1 LKLILFFEKFLMPSI
16 SKSGL
21 KLINKDTLWD
31 KAYFSLKSALLAGK
45 FVPGERIILRK
56 VAQDLGI
63 SLTPVRDAINRL
75 AAENVLERGGVGQ
88 GGGASVPLLNANE
101 FDQLMSIRSSLE
113 PLAAEAAAK
122 NASKAEIV
130 EISNML
136 NRMKDLAETGNL
148 ASYLDAHYQ
157 FHFGIYK
164 LANQAILLQAIEGAW
179 LRCGPTLNL
188 ALPAYKPGQKRHKH
202 HLAALNAL
210 KKGDGVG
217 VAQAIR
223 ADIDSA
229 RLDICNLLD

>member
-1 LKLILFFEKFLMPSI
+1 MPSTP
-16 SKSGL
+16 KRDL
-21 KLINKDTLWD
+21 KQLNRDTLWD
-31 KAYFSLKSALLAGK
+31 KAYFSLRSALLAGK

-88 GGGASVPLLNANE
+88 GGGASVPLLNAHE

-122 NASKAEIV
+122 NITKSEIS
-130 EISNML
+130 EISNLLAQMT
-136 NRMKDLAETGNL
+136 DLAESRNL
-148 ASYLDAHYQ
+148 ASYLDAHYK

-164 LANQAILLQAIEGAW
+164 LANQSILLQAIEGAW

-210 KKGDGVG
+210 KKGDGIA
-217 VAQAIR
+217 VARAIR

>member
-1 LKLILFFEKFLMPSI
+1 MPST
-16 SKSGL
+16 KKAGL
-21 KLINKDTLWD
+21 KLINKETLWD

-88 GGGASVPLLNANE
+88 GGGASVPLLNADE
-101 FDQLMSIRSSLE
+101 FDQLMAIRSSLE
-113 PLAAEAAAK
+113 PLAAEAAA
-122 NASKAEIV
+122 NNVTKAEIS
-130 EISNML
+130 EISKLLDQM
-136 NRMKDLAETGNL
+136 RELANTGNL
-148 ASYLDAHYQ
+148 ASYLDAHYK

-164 LANQAILLQAIEGAW
+164 LAKQSILLQAIEGAW

-210 KKGDGVG
+210 KKGDGSG
-217 VAQAIR
+217 VAEAIR

-229 RLDICNLLD
+229 RLDICNLLE

>member
-1 LKLILFFEKFLMPSI
+1 MPSI
-16 SKSGL
+16 SKGGL

-31 KAYFSLKSALLAGK
+31 KAYLSLRSALLAGK

-88 GGGASVPLLNANE
+88 GGGASVPLFTSNE
-101 FDQLMSIRSSLE
+101 FAQLMTIRSSLE

-122 NASKAEIV
+122 NATKSEIK
-130 EISNML
+130 EISKLLIDMRN
-136 NRMKDLAETGNL
+136 LAETGNL
-148 ASYLDAHYQ
+148 ASYLDAHYK

-164 LANQAILLQAIEGAW
+164 LANQPILIQAIEGAW

-188 ALPAYKPGQKRHKH
+188 ALPANKPGQKRHKY

-210 KKGDGVG
+210 KKGDGIA
-217 VAQAIR
+217 VARAIR
-223 ADIDSA
+223 ADIESS

>member
-1 LKLILFFEKFLMPSI
+1 MPSI

-113 PLAAEAAAK
+113 PLDIFVGGAELPQMQKQSIDFSVYRNSTNAQGIFK
-122 NASKAEIV
+122 NIPEKNHYTILDELTDKNGEIFKS
-130 EISNML
+130 IN
-136 NRMKDLAETGNL
+136 NRL
-148 ASYLDAHYQ
+148 
-157 FHFGIYK
+157 I
-164 LANQAILLQAIEGAW
+164 
-179 LRCGPTLNL
+179 
-188 ALPAYKPGQKRHKH
+188 
-202 HLAALNAL
+202 
-210 KKGDGVG
+210 
-217 VAQAIR
+217 
-223 ADIDSA
+223 
-229 RLDICNLLD
+229 

>member
-1 LKLILFFEKFLMPSI
+1 MPSI

-122 NASKAEIV
+122 NASKAEVV

-188 ALPAYKPGQKRHKH
+188 ALPAYKPGQKRHKY

>member
-1 LKLILFFEKFLMPSI
+1 M
-16 SKSGL
+16 SKDGL
-21 KLINKDTLWD
+21 KLINRDTLWD
-31 KAYFSLKSALLAGK
+31 KAYISLRSALLAGK

-88 GGGASVPLLNANE
+88 GGGASVPLLNSAE
-101 FDQLMSIRSSLE
+101 FDQLMSIRSCLE

-122 NASKAEIV
+122 NATKAEVAAIAKLLKQ
-130 EISNML
+130 MT
-136 NRMKDLAETGNL
+136 DLAETGNL
-148 ASYLDAHYQ
+148 ASYLNAHHK

-164 LANQAILLQAIEGAW
+164 LANQSILLQAIEGAW

-210 KKGDGVG
+210 KKGDGIG
-217 VAQAIR
+217 VAQSIR
-223 ADIDSA
+223 ADIESA
-229 RLDICNLLD
+229 RLDIGRLLD

>member
-1 LKLILFFEKFLMPSI
+1 MPSAT
-16 SKSGL
+16 KAGL

-45 FVPGERIILRK
+45 FVPGERIILRR

-88 GGGASVPLLNANE
+88 GGGASVPLLNADE

-113 PLAAEAAAK
+113 PLAAEAAAN
-122 NASKAEIV
+122 NATNAEIS
-130 EISNML
+130 EISKL
-136 NRMKDLAETGNL
+136 LDQMKDLANSGNL
-148 ASYLDAHYQ
+148 ASYLDSHYK

-164 LANQAILLQAIEGAW
+164 LANQSILLQAIEGAW

-210 KKGDGVG
+210 KKRDGIG
-217 VAQAIR
+217 VAAAIR

-229 RLDICNLLD
+229 RLDICNLLE

>member
-1 LKLILFFEKFLMPSI
+1 MPSI
-16 SKSGL
+16 SQSVL
-21 KLINKDTLWD
+21 KLINKETLWD

-130 EISNML
+130 EISNLL

-188 ALPAYKPGQKRHKH
+188 ALPAYNPGQKRHKH

-210 KKGDGVG
+210 KKGDGIG

>member
-1 LKLILFFEKFLMPSI
+1 MPSVP
-16 SKSGL
+16 KSGL
-21 KLINKDTLWD
+21 KQINKDTLWD
-31 KAYFSLKSALLAGK
+31 KAYFSLRSALLAGK

-56 VAQDLGI
+56 VALDLGI

-88 GGGASVPLLNANE
+88 GGGASVPLLNAHE

-122 NASKAEIV
+122 NATKAEIF
-130 EISNML
+130 EISNLLAQMT
-136 NRMKDLAETGNL
+136 DLAESGNL
-148 ASYLDAHYQ
+148 ASYLDAHYK

-164 LANQAILLQAIEGAW
+164 LANQSILLQAIEGAW

-210 KKGDGVG
+210 KKRDGIG
-217 VAQAIR
+217 VARAIR

-229 RLDICNLLD
+229 RSDICNLLE

>member
-1 LKLILFFEKFLMPSI
+1 MPSVP
-16 SKSGL
+16 KSGL
-21 KLINKDTLWD
+21 KQINKDTLWD

-45 FVPGERIILRK
+45 FAPGERIILRK

-88 GGGASVPLLNANE
+88 GGGASVPLLNAHE

-113 PLAAEAAAK
+113 PLAAEAAAN
-122 NASKAEIV
+122 NATKT
-130 EISNML
+130 EISEISKLLDQM
-136 NRMKDLAETGNL
+136 RDLANAGNL
-148 ASYLDAHYQ
+148 ASYLDAHYK

-164 LANQAILLQAIEGAW
+164 LADQSILLQAIEGAW

-188 ALPAYKPGQKRHKH
+188 ALPAYKPGQKRHKY

-210 KKGDGVG
+210 KKGDGIG
-217 VAQAIR
+217 VARAIR

-229 RLDICNLLD
+229 RSDICNLLE

>member
-1 LKLILFFEKFLMPSI
+1 MPST
-16 SKSGL
+16 SKGGL

-31 KAYFSLKSALLAGK
+31 KAYLSLRSALLAGK

-88 GGGASVPLLNANE
+88 GGGASVPLLTSNE
-101 FDQLMSIRSSLE
+101 FGQLMAIRSSLE

-122 NASKAEIV
+122 NATKAEIN
-130 EISNML
+130 EISKLL
-136 NRMKDLAETGNL
+136 NHMRNLAETGNL
-148 ASYLDAHYQ
+148 ASYLDAHYK

-164 LANQAILLQAIEGAW
+164 LANQSILLQAIEGAW

-188 ALPAYKPGQKRHKH
+188 ALPEYKPGQKRHKH

-210 KKGDGVG
+210 KKGDGIG
-217 VAQAIR
+217 VARAIR

>member
-1 LKLILFFEKFLMPSI
+1 MPSI
-16 SKSGL
+16 PTSGL

-122 NASKAEIV
+122 NVSKAEIA
-130 EISNML
+130 EISNLL

-148 ASYLDAHYQ
+148 ASYLDAHYK

-188 ALPAYKPGQKRHKH
+188 ALPAYNPGQKRHKH

>member
-1 LKLILFFEKFLMPSI
+1 MPSI

-148 ASYLDAHYQ
+148 ASYLNAHYQ

-188 ALPAYKPGQKRHKH
+188 ALPAYKPGQKRHKY

>member
-1 LKLILFFEKFLMPSI
+1 MQSI

-21 KLINKDTLWD
+21 KQINKDTLWD

-122 NASKAEIV
+122 NASKAEID

-136 NRMKDLAETGNL
+136 DRMKNLAETGNL
-148 ASYLDAHYQ
+148 ASYLDAHYK

-179 LRCGPTLNL
+179 LRCAPTLNL
-188 ALPAYKPGQKRHKH
+188 ALPAYNPGQKRHKH

-210 KKGDGVG
+210 KKGDGIA

>member
-1 LKLILFFEKFLMPSI
+1 MPSI

-31 KAYFSLKSALLAGK
+31 KAYLSLRGALLAGK

-88 GGGASVPLLNANE
+88 GGGASVPLLNAHE

-122 NASKAEIV
+122 NASKAEV
-130 EISNML
+130 AEISKLLSQMS
-136 NRMKDLAETGNL
+136 DLAETGNL
-148 ASYLDAHYQ
+148 ASYLDAHYK

-164 LANQAILLQAIEGAW
+164 LANQSILLQAIEGAW

-188 ALPAYKPGQKRHKH
+188 ALPEYNPGKKRHKH

-210 KKGDGVG
+210 KKGDGLA
-217 VAQAIR
+217 VARAIR

>member
-1 LKLILFFEKFLMPSI
+1 MPSI
-16 SKSGL
+16 PKNGL

-31 KAYFSLKSALLAGK
+31 KAYLSLRNALLAGK

-75 AAENVLERGGVGQ
+75 AAENILERGGVGPS
-88 GGGASVPLLNANE
+88 GGASVPLLNANE

-122 NASKAEIV
+122 NATQAEIA
-130 EISNML
+130 EISKLLIQM
-136 NRMKDLAETGNL
+136 RGLAETGNL
-148 ASYLDAHYQ
+148 ASYLDAHYK

-164 LANQAILLQAIEGAW
+164 LANQSILLQAIEGAW

-188 ALPAYKPGQKRHKH
+188 ALPAFKPGQKRHKY

-210 KKGDGVG
+210 KKGDGVA
-217 VAQAIR
+217 VARAIR

-229 RLDICNLLD
+229 RSDIFNLLD

>member
-1 LKLILFFEKFLMPSI
+1 MPSV

-21 KLINKDTLWD
+21 KQINKDTLWD
-31 KAYFSLKSALLAGK
+31 KAYFSLRSALLAGK

-56 VAQDLGI
+56 VALDLGI

-88 GGGASVPLLNANE
+88 GGGASVPLLNAHE
-101 FDQLMSIRSSLE
+101 FDQLMSIRRSLE

-122 NASKAEIV
+122 NITKSEIS
-130 EISNML
+130 EISNLLAQMT
-136 NRMKDLAETGNL
+136 DLAESRNL
-148 ASYLDAHYQ
+148 ASYLDAHYK

-164 LANQAILLQAIEGAW
+164 LANQSILLQAIEGAW

-210 KKGDGVG
+210 KKGDGIG
-217 VAQAIR
+217 VARAIR

-229 RLDICNLLD
+229 RSDICNLLE

>member
-1 LKLILFFEKFLMPSI
+1 MPSI

-113 PLAAEAAAK
+113 PLAAEVAAK

-136 NRMKDLAETGNL
+136 DRMKDLAETGNL
-148 ASYLDAHYQ
+148 ASYLDAHYK

-188 ALPAYKPGQKRHKH
+188 ALPAYNPGQKRHKH

-210 KKGDGVG
+210 KRGDGIA